1 MYGVLEM
8 TERSF
13 DELNAKL
20 GEMLQIFQS
29 SNSKEELESS
39 YLKKFNDD
47 DYEQMI
53 EFSLIKFMTT
63 QEERYFEL
71 YHAFIIS
78 IKNAT
83 SPGSELYQKMFNM
96 GLSYFQHNYISKE
109 AFIKRI
115 ETLLNKV
122 KFKGKEYTAPQLMEL
137 IEHADKL
144 KIMMFDFLLNPESTR
159 AAAHDNNRSVKKHI
173 EIELNK

>member
-1 MYGVLEM
+1 MKEQ
-8 TERSF
+8 TF

-20 GEMLQIFQS
+20 GELLKIFQS
-29 SNSKEELESS
+29 ANSKDELETS
-39 YLKKFNDD
+39 YLQKFKDD

-53 EFSLIKFMTT
+53 DLSLIKFMTT

-83 SPGSELYQKMFNM
+83 SPQNELYERMFNL
-96 GLSYFQHNYISKE
+96 GLSYFQHNYLKKD
-109 AFIKRI
+109 AFVKRI
-115 ETLLNKV
+115 ETLANKV
-122 KFKGKEYTAPQLMEL
+122 KFKGKEYTAAQLMEL

-159 AAAHDNNRSVKKHI
+159 TEAEQNERSVKKHI